1 MRLSVDVSHCGVFMG
16 HDSGYGLVSAKRWA
30 MAVIAACMLSPATG
44 WAQSDALLDDY
55 NQYATFYAQ
64 GKYQEALPFALRL
77 VELHKSE
84 FGTDHPTAAVLYTNV
99 ADIHA

>member
-55 NQYATFYAQ
+55 NQ
-64 GKYQEALPFALRL
+64 
-77 VELHKSE
+77 
-84 FGTDHPTAAVLYTNV
+84 AA
-99 ADIHA
+99 